1 MSYFYSLF
9 SSRSI
14 LCFVTSTIINRST
27 FFAGVESPP
36 TFFTPT
42 FFSLQ
47 YFFAIFGKL
56 RARRLISLLHFER
69 RVVLCVELVYEFNL
83 QSFEAAEK
91 REIYINI
98 INIYIWIIL

>member
-14 LCFVTSTIINRST
+14 LCFVTSTTNRST

-98 INIYIWIIL
+98 YIWIIL